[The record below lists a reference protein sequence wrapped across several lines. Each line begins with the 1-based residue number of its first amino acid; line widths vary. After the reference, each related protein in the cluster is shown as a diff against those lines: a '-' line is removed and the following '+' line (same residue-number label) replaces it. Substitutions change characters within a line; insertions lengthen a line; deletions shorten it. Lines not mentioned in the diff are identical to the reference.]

1 MISDGEKRANNGGLV
16 VVLIILVAI
25 IIGLLIGVLVLY
37 INRGENE
44 PTNEETK
51 TASTMTTDE
60 DRAAFEDYINR
71 FNEVSAKANA
81 LYNRESVLASEIL
94 DVYGPTIDY
103 YLSRNDYSN
112 AQTFI
117 LLRTDD
123 LMKYNYKK
131 EAMDTLTSIDYSFFP
146 KAIQNRYYHRIVSI
160 ANGLGEDEV
169 ASKYQKLANDTE
181 AAVEEAKRQSRE
193 WQEVFNAPIK
203 EEDDKR

>member
-1 MISDGEKRANNGGLV
+1 MVNDGEKRADNGGLI
-16 VVLIILVAI
+16 VVLFILVTI
-25 IIGLLIGVLVLY
+25 IIGLIICVLLLH
-37 INRGENE
+37 INKGKNE

-51 TASTMTTDE
+51 IASTMTTDE
-60 DRAAFEDYINR
+60 DKIAFEDYINR
-71 FNEVSAKANA
+71 FNEVSVRANT
-81 LYNRESVLASEIL
+81 LYDRGSVLANEIL

-117 LLRTDD
+117 LMRTDD

-131 EAMDTLTSIDYSFFP
+131 EAMDTLINIDYSFFP

-169 ASKYQKLANDTE
+169 VSKYQKLANDTE
-181 AAVEEAKRQSRE
+181 AAVEEAKRQSQE

-203 EEDDKR
+203 DEDDKR